1 MRSSYALFILCCA
14 CVHGIIRQTLRRIV
28 VQFCTMNIINT
39 IASGLRK
46 GPLNPGRVL
55 LLTRFA
61 AGKQVPVNTVNG
73 DEMAAAAGE
82 ILLESKRLET
92 VAYALACAARDHQ
105 GVSERALVSAMKSN
119 RGTLRSRLGSKRVV
133 ELSEALWTVF
143 VAEGVVSER

>member
-1 MRSSYALFILCCA
+1 
-14 CVHGIIRQTLRRIV
+14 
-28 VQFCTMNIINT
+28 MNILNT

-61 AGKQVPVNTVNG
+61 VGNKPTVNPVNG
-73 DEMAAAAGE
+73 DEMAAAARE

-119 RGTLRSRLGSKRVV
+119 RGTLRSRLRSKRVV
-133 ELSEALWTVF
+133 NLSEALWTVF
-143 VAEGVVSER
+143 TAEGVVSEQ